1 MEGQEGPWHGHRV
14 AASGHLDLTDLLD
27 HTWALW
33 GGGLEVNL
41 AFKAVIPSTA
51 PSSGLSLAPLSGFS
65 SP

>member
-1 MEGQEGPWHGHRV
+1 MAIEWLLLATWTSDP
-14 AASGHLDLTDLLD
+14 LD

-51 PSSGLSLAPLSGFS
+51 PSRLCLAPLSGFS